1 MKRFKENLSKL
12 QIEYG
17 FSESRRIS
25 DEEKEKYEKL
35 TQEGAELPGD
45 VFRTYINNKETFHKI
60 VQYNISIEEKIE
72 YLMLKQTSCVQI
84 IKYCI
89 ICITVIVLIC
99 FFALGI
105 SLL

>member
-1 MKRFKENLSKL
+1 MKRFMENLRQL

-17 FSESRRIS
+17 FGESRRIS

-35 TQEGAELPGD
+35 IQEGAELPRN
-45 VFRTYINNKETFHKI
+45 VFRTYINNRETFQKV
-60 VQYNISIEEKIE
+60 VQYDISMEEKIE
-72 YLMLKQTSCVQI
+72 YLMLKQTSCIQI

-89 ICITVIVLIC
+89 ICITVIVLVC